1 MAVQRLGFHAFTA
14 KDPGFDP
21 WSAGQGI
28 RDHTSCAVQPKK
40 KKKWKKYYLYM
51 LTEVLFDLRVMFSK
65 LFLSFWYQRKYICI
79 SLLKLMKTCKIIYEH
94 VENAHWYIR

>member
-40 KKKWKKYYLYM
+40 KKKIK
-51 LTEVLFDLRVMFSK
+51 E
-65 LFLSFWYQRKYICI
+65 I
-79 SLLKLMKTCKIIYEH
+79 LLVY
-94 VENAHWYIR
+94 VN